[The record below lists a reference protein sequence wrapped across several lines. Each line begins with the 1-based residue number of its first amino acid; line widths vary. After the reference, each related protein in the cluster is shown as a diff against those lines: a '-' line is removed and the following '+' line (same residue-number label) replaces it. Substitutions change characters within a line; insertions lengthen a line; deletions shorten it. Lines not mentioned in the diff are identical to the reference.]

1 MIERAHQ
8 MYREGKYEEA
18 LVFYTDA
25 LCLAKTKPQ
34 KIALHSNRAACFL
47 KLHRFNKVWFYF
59 LDFKYFDFLGVFLC
73 GIVGYFWIDR
83 WVCDE
88 VVVLIV

>member
-1 MIERAHQ
+1 MAPVNMIERAHQ

-25 LCLAKTKPQ
+25 LCLAKSKPQ

-47 KLHRFNKVWFYF
+47 KLHRFNKVWFFIF
-59 LDFKYFDFLGVFLC
+59 LIFLEIVVFL
-73 GIVGYFWIDR
+73 
-83 WVCDE
+83 
-88 VVVLIV
+88 VLIVGF